1 MKGFLAVIVV
11 IVLIILGVVLFKP
24 KQTPPQPVQPQTNPE
39 KSMTSTAVKEFNVNG
54 KNFSFDPSQIT
65 VKKGDKVKITFKDE
79 DGFHNLVISGYNV
92 ETKKINTGQEQT
104 VEFIADKTGQ
114 FEYYCS
120 VTGHREKGM
129 KGTLTVN

>member
-1 MKGFLAVIVV
+1 
-11 IVLIILGVVLFKP
+11 
-24 KQTPPQPVQPQTNPE
+24 
-39 KSMTSTAVKEFNVNG
+39 MTSTAVKEFNVNG